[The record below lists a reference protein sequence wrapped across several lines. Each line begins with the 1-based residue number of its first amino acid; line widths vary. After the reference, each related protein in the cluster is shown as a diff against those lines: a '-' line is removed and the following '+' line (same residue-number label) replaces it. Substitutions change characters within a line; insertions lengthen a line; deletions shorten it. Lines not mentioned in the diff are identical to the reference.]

1 MSEYCGLTILHANR
15 MEALREVVF
24 GWIQQHPLTHPLS
37 HEVILTHSHGMAH
50 WLKLEFANQHRIRSR
65 I

>member
-24 GWIQQHPLTHPLS
+24 GWIQQHPLTHPLVMKS
-37 HEVILTHSHGMAH
+37 
-50 WLKLEFANQHRIRSR
+50 F
-65 I
+65 